1 MVRQA
6 FMSLALFLGIFAVMH
21 LIPEMD
27 LITSISCAVIFFIVS
42 LLVFCAIEFQS
53 FDNAQDNFVE

>member
-1 MVRQA
+1 MIRQG
-6 FMSLALFLGIFAVMH
+6 FMFLALFLGIFAVMH

-42 LLVFCAIEFQS
+42 LLVFYAIESES
-53 FDNAQDNFVE
+53 FGSAQENLVE

>member
-1 MVRQA
+1 MINQG
-6 FMSLALFLGIFAVMH
+6 FMSLALFLGVFAVMN

-42 LLVFCAIEFQS
+42 LVVPYSLES
-53 FDNAQDNFVE
+53 ELFDNTQDNLVE